1 MLAWAV
7 AGIAVGREI
16 QQLAEV
22 TNSARDAGRATQRA
36 ADALDS
42 LSDAPV
48 VGGAIGDSAE
58 RVRSTG
64 QGAIDGAAAGRTR
77 IRRLGVIVGGLIA
90 LVPSL
95 PLLVLYLP
103 RRRAELSD
111 RRRILALLRSREPGI
126 EALLATRAVA
136 HVPYRELLRITP
148 DPAGDLQAGRHGP
161 LADAEL
167 RRLGLRSLAA
177 AR

>member
-1 MLAWAV
+1 VLVWAV
-7 AGIAVGREI
+7 AGITLGREI

-22 TNSARDAGRATQRA
+22 TNSARDAGRATQSA

-48 VGGAIGDSAE
+48 VGGAIGDSAD
-58 RVRSTG
+58 RIRSTG
-64 QGAIDGAAAGRTR
+64 QGAIDGAEEGRTR
-77 IRRLGVIVGGLIA
+77 IRRLGVIVGALIA
-90 LVPSL
+90 IVPTL

-103 RRRAELSD
+103 DRQAELRD
-111 RRRILALLRSREPGI
+111 RRRILKALRKGDPGI

-136 HVPYRELLRITP
+136 HVPYRVLLRVSP

-167 RRLGLRSLAA
+167 RRLGLRTFA
-177 AR
+177 ARR